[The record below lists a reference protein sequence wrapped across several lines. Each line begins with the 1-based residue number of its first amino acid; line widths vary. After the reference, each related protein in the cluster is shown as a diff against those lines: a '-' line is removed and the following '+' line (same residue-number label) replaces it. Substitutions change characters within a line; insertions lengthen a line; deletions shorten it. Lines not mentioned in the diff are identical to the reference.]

1 MTGITEIE
9 SMAEPITWINPVDEE
24 IGEITS
30 LSGIRVHPITGR
42 REFHDGIDIAVPT
55 GTPIVAPKD
64 GYVIALGFS
73 ESFGYFVRLS
83 HTNGYL
89 SFYAHLYS
97 ISVELGEQVTQ
108 SQQIAYSGNTGM
120 STGPHLHFSIFRD
133 GQFVNPIQYVT
144 LPLRL

>member
-1 MTGITEIE
+1 MTGIVE
-9 SMAEPITWINPVDEE
+9 SMAEPIIWINPVD
-24 IGEITS
+24 GEITS
-30 LSGIRVHPITGR
+30 LSGLRDNPITGR

-64 GYVIALGFS
+64 GYVIALGYS

-83 HTNGYL
+83 HNDGYL

-97 ISVELGEQVTQ
+97 ISVELGERVTQ
-108 SQQIAYSGNTGM
+108 TQQIAYSGNSGF
-120 STGPHLHFSIFRD
+120 STGPHLHFGIFRN
-133 GQFVNPIQYVT
+133 GQFVNPINYVE